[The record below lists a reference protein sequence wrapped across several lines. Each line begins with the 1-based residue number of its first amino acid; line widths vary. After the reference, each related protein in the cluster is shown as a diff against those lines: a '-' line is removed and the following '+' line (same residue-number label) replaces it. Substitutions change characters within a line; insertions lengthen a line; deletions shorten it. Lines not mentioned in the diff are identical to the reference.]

1 MIWSWRP
8 LIGGLVIVGSFGLF
22 TVIYIFPCAQG
33 LNDILLLI
41 VGALIA
47 NMTTVVNWY
56 FGSSEGSMKKTDAT
70 IAFMEK
76 QQ

>member
-1 MIWSWRP
+1 MNWSWRP

-22 TVIYIFPCAQG
+22 ALIYVWPCAAG

-70 IAFMEK
+70 IALMER